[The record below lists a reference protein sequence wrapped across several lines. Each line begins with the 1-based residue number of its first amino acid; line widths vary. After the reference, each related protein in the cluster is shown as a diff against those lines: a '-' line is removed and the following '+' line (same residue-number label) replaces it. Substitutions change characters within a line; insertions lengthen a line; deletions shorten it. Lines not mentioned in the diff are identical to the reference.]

1 MIASEREEF
10 LRRLEPFSGLDA
22 DDLRALAEVCQVVR
36 FPTTALIFREGEAG
50 DCAYVVVRGSV
61 QVFAIDRNGDEVVLA
76 HLRELDHVGEQ
87 SLLPGGS
94 GRRNASLRACED
106 VTLLRIPRDEFQ
118 QIVARRQSLKDVLTQ
133 TGAQQLRRNVIRT
146 TALARRWA
154 LFMFV
159 NGFISIGILCG
170 LAMIFQTP
178 FIFPSLGATAFLV
191 FFTPTTPAASPRS
204 ALCGHAVGI
213 ACGYAALWL
222 TGLHHAGPAIMT
234 KLVWARILATALSLA
249 LTGALM
255 IRLNVPHP
263 PAAAT
268 TLIVSLGLISHPL
281 YLLVVELAVVLL
293 VGQAIVINR
302 LMGVRYPLWAN
313 VPAPAIGA
321 VRAASFPRSR

>member
-118 QIVARRQSLKDVLTQ
+118 QIAARRQSLKDVLRSEEHTSELQSFRHLVCRLLLEKQ
-133 TGAQQLRRNVIRT
+133 TSLNSIEAVSGKPPPQRSIYVAMPIPLSMSFCSLSASGIAQEHHST
-146 TALARRWA
+146 TADER
-154 LFMFV
+154 
-159 NGFISIGILCG
+159 
-170 LAMIFQTP
+170 
-178 FIFPSLGATAFLV
+178 
-191 FFTPTTPAASPRS
+191 
-204 ALCGHAVGI
+204 
-213 ACGYAALWL
+213 
-222 TGLHHAGPAIMT
+222 AINH
-234 KLVWARILATALSLA
+234 S
-249 LTGALM
+249 
-255 IRLNVPHP
+255 NP
-263 PAAAT
+263 P
-268 TLIVSLGLISHPL
+268 
-281 YLLVVELAVVLL
+281 E
-293 VGQAIVINR
+293 
-302 LMGVRYPLWAN
+302 
-313 VPAPAIGA
+313 
-321 VRAASFPRSR
+321 